1 MLKLKILLKVFGQKN
16 KMNNINKT
24 EINSFIKNFF
34 KQSVNQWLCI
44 ALLGLI
50 CFWVV
55 LFYIIH
61 KAEAIADNF
70 SDSQIELKVNINNKS
85 KVK

>member
-1 MLKLKILLKVFGQKN
+1 
-16 KMNNINKT
+16 MNNADKV
-24 EINSFIKNFF
+24 EINNFIRNFF
-34 KQSVNQWLCI
+34 RQSVNQWLCI

-61 KAEAIADNF
+61 KAEAIADSL
-70 SDSQIELKVNINNKS
+70 SDSQIELKVNINTKP
-85 KVK
+85 KIR